1 MQEQETDHRPWLQW
15 LNRVFPRGI
24 RGKIILPYTFL
35 TLIVALVGVY
45 VVTSLVF
52 SSLDERLTNQVL
64 EAGRAVSDAMVRHE
78 LEQARSARAVALTV
92 GLAEALRAG
101 DREKAAELALP
112 IASVEA
118 VECFILFDAQGRET
132 LHALRQDDGTLETVE
147 EPLGTPPWIVQA
159 LLAQGDPQA
168 LPARGLGLHPA
179 DQRYYYFTAL
189 PVPLN
194 DEMAGV
200 VVVGTSL
207 NALLPRFQSSSL
219 AHVVIHTENGRA
231 IASTFTLGEQPAEAA
246 VLLETL
252 SIPQDTYDWILNSTE
267 TSLGENVEIRGRPYR
282 LARGPLYV
290 GSWRLGVFTV
300 ALPSNFVIQAG
311 VTNRNM
317 YALIFTAAVAAVV
330 VIGYLIA
337 QRITRPLNRLV
348 RVSQAV
354 AEGNLSQRTGIVS
367 ADEIG
372 RLAVTFDE
380 MTRRL
385 AERTRTLE
393 ETLSRLRAILSSIGD
408 GVVLEDRQ
416 GNFIPLNAAAETLL
430 REMASEFVHS
440 PLRELSPEQPEQPS
454 DLQPSPWLLER
465 RRFQVGKRVINVHSA
480 AVRMADGELLGT
492 VIVLRDVTAEVEA
505 EQLKDAFVAHVSHEL
520 RTPLTAIKGYSELLL
535 SSGDA
540 TLSQEQ
546 RRCLETITHHTD
558 NLVAMINSLLD
569 FSEIEAD
576 GRLRLLPRPLQLSDL
591 VETVAEEWRSQMVEK
606 SLTFEVEMPADL
618 PQVNADARR
627 LRWAI
632 VNLVRNAWQYTP
644 AGGTVTMRLSA
655 HDDKV
660 VLDVS
665 DTGVGI
671 SLEEQQRLFRRF
683 YRVSEASYGAVRGIG
698 LGLYVTK
705 AIVEAHGGEVRV
717 ASQKGVGSTFSVI
730 LPALRLERAKQV

>member
-1 MQEQETDHRPWLQW
+1 MQEQETEHRPRLQW
-15 LNRVFPRGI
+15 LSRVLPRGI
-24 RGKIILPYTFL
+24 RSKIIMPYTFL
-35 TLIVALVGVY
+35 TLLVAMVGVY
-45 VVTSLVF
+45 VVTNLVF

-64 EAGRAVSDAMVRHE
+64 EAGRAVSDSMVRHE
-78 LEQARSARAVALTV
+78 LGQARSARAVALTL
-92 GLAEALRAG
+92 GLAEALQAG
-101 DREKAAELALP
+101 DREAVAELSLP
-112 IASVEA
+112 IASVET
-118 VECFILFDAQGRET
+118 VECFILFDAQGREI
-132 LHALRQDDGTLETVE
+132 LHALRRDDGTLATIGEQ
-147 EPLGTPPWIVQA
+147 LSIPPWMVQT
-159 LLAQGDPQA
+159 LLTSDDPHA
-168 LPARGLGLHPA
+168 LPTRGLGLHPA

-189 PVPLN
+189 PVSLN
-194 DEMAGV
+194 EEVVGV
-200 VVVGTSL
+200 VLVGTSL
-207 NALLPRFQSSSL
+207 DTLLPRLQSSSL
-219 AHVVIHTENGRA
+219 AHIVIHTEGGRA
-231 IASTFTLGEQPAEAA
+231 IASTFTLGDQPAEAA
-246 VLLETL
+246 ISLEAL
-252 SIPQDTYDWILNSTE
+252 SIPQDTYEQVLNSTD
-267 TSLGENVEIRGRPYR
+267 TSLGENVEIRERPYR
-282 LARGPLYV
+282 LARGPLSV
-290 GSWRLGVFTV
+290 GNWKLGVFTV
-300 ALPSNFVIQAG
+300 ALPLDYVVQAG

-317 YALIFTAAVAAVV
+317 YALVFTVAVAGVV

-535 SSGDA
+535 SSGGA

-546 RRCLETITHHTD
+546 RQCLETITHHTD

-591 VETVAEEWRSQMVEK
+591 VEMVAEEWRPQMVEK

-632 VNLVRNAWQYTP
+632 INLVRNAWQYTP

-660 VLDVS
+660 ILDVS

-671 SLEEQQRLFRRF
+671 APEEQQRLFGRF
-683 YRVSEASYGAVRGIG
+683 YRLSGASYGEIRGIG

-717 ASQKGVGSTFSVI
+717 VSQKGVGSTFSMI
-730 LPALRLERAKQV
+730 LPALRLEKAEQM

>member
-1 MQEQETDHRPWLQW
+1 MQEQGTEHRLRLQW
-15 LNRVFPRGI
+15 LSRVLPRGI
-24 RGKIILPYTFL
+24 RGKIILPYTLL
-35 TLIVALVGVY
+35 TLLVAMAGVY
-45 VVTSLVF
+45 VVTNLVF

-64 EAGRAVSDAMVRHE
+64 EAGRAASDSMVRHE
-78 LEQARSARAVALTV
+78 LGQARSARAVAFTL
-92 GLAEALRAG
+92 GLAEALQAS
-101 DREKAAELALP
+101 DREAAARLALP
-112 IASVEA
+112 IASVETI
-118 VECFILFDAQGRET
+118 ECFILFDAQGREI
-132 LHALRQDDGTLETVE
+132 LHALRRDDGTLATIGEQFT
-147 EPLGTPPWIVQA
+147 TSPWMVQT
-159 LLAQGDPQA
+159 LLASDDPHA
-168 LPARGLGLHPA
+168 LPTRGLGLHPA

-194 DEMAGV
+194 EKVVGI

-207 NALLPRFQSSSL
+207 NTLLPRLQASSL
-219 AHVVIHTENGRA
+219 AHVVIHTEGGRA

-246 VLLETL
+246 VLLEAL
-252 SIPQDTYDWILNSTE
+252 SIPQDTYERVLNSTD
-267 TSLGENVEIRGRPYR
+267 TSLGENIAIRERPYR
-282 LARGPLYV
+282 LARGPLSV
-290 GSWRLGVFTV
+290 GHWKLGVFTV
-300 ALPSNFVIQAG
+300 ALPLDFVVQAG

-317 YALIFTAAVAAVV
+317 YALVFTVAVAGVV

-354 AEGNLSQRTGIVS
+354 AEGNLNQRTGIIS
-367 ADEIG
+367 TDEIG
-372 RLAVTFDE
+372 RLAGTFDE
-380 MTRRL
+380 MTCRL
-385 AERTRTLE
+385 AERTRALE

-408 GVVLEDRQ
+408 GVILEDR
-416 GNFIPLNAAAETLL
+416 GGEFIPLNAAAETLL
-430 REMASEFVHS
+430 REMASDFVHS
-440 PLRELSPEQPEQPS
+440 PLRELSVEQPESPS

-480 AVRMADGELLGT
+480 AVRTADGELLGT

-535 SSGDA
+535 SSGGE

-546 RRCLETITHHTD
+546 RQCLETITQHTD

-576 GRLRLLPRPLQLSDL
+576 GRLRLLPRPLQLADL
-591 VETVAEEWRSQMVEK
+591 VETVAEEWRPQMAEK
-606 SLTFEVEMPADL
+606 SLTFEVEVPADL

-644 AGGTVTMRLSA
+644 AGGTVTLRLSA

-660 VLDVS
+660 ILDVS

-671 SLEEQQRLFRRF
+671 APEEQQRLFRRF
-683 YRVSEASYGAVRGIG
+683 YRITETSYGEVRGIG

-717 ASQKGVGSTFSVI
+717 VSQKGVGSTFSVI
-730 LPALRLERAKQV
+730 LPAP

>member
-1 MQEQETDHRPWLQW
+1 

-35 TLIVALVGVY
+35 TLVVALVGVY
-45 VVTSLVF
+45 VVTRLVF

-64 EAGRAVSDAMVRHE
+64 ESGRAVSDTMVRHE
-78 LEQARSARAVALTV
+78 LEQAQSARAVALTV
-92 GLAEALRAG
+92 GLAEALQAG

-118 VECFILFDAQGRET
+118 VECFILFDAQGHET
-132 LHALRQDDGTLETVE
+132 LHALRQDDGTLKTVE
-147 EPLGTPPWIVQA
+147 EQFGAPPWIVQS
-159 LLAQGDPQA
+159 LLARGDPQA
-168 LPARGLGLHPA
+168 LPTRGLGLHPA

-207 NALLPRFQSSSL
+207 NTLLPRLQSSSL
-219 AHVVIHTENGRA
+219 AHVIIHMENGRA

-246 VLLETL
+246 ALLETL
-252 SIPQDTYDWILNSTE
+252 SIPQDTYDRVLNSTA

-282 LARGPLYV
+282 LARGPLRV
-290 GSWRLGVFTV
+290 GNWKLGVFTV
-300 ALPSNFVIQAG
+300 ALPSNFVVQAG

-317 YALIFTAAVAAVV
+317 YALIFTAAVAGVV

-354 AEGNLSQRTGIVS
+354 AEGNLNQRTGIVS

-430 REMASEFVHS
+430 HEMASEFVHS
-440 PLRELSPEQPEQPS
+440 PLRELSLEQTEQPS
-454 DLQPSPWLLER
+454 GLQPSPWLLER

-535 SSGDA
+535 GSGGA
-540 TLSQEQ
+540 TLSPEQ
-546 RRCLETITHHTD
+546 RQCLETITHHTD

-576 GRLRLLPRPLQLSDL
+576 GRLRLLPRPICLADL
-591 VETVAEEWRSQMVEK
+591 VEAVADEWRPQMVEK
-606 SLTFEVEMPADL
+606 PLTFEVDIPADL
-618 PQVNADARR
+618 PQVSADVRR

-644 AGGTVTMRLSA
+644 AGGKVTVRLSA
-655 HDDKV
+655 QDDKV
-660 VLDVS
+660 ILDVA

-671 SLEEQQRLFRRF
+671 SPEEQQRLFRRF
-683 YRVSEASYGAVRGIG
+683 YRITEVAHGETRGIG

-717 ASQKGVGSTFSVI
+717 VSQKGVGSTFSVI
-730 LPALRLERAKQV
+730 LPALQSERAEQAKRA